1 MRKHINGSVR
11 SALVT
16 AIVHA
21 ISPAANAGNLQAQ
34 SNAPAIHLAPYLARY
49 NAPAPVTPSGT
60 STTPS
65 AVASSGS
72 GVPSLSSDAP
82 VPSVAA
88 NVTSNVAPAGSLSPS
103 ETVIAA
109 PLVDAPT
116 KPLHH
121 LVGGVSLES
130 QLREWAKADG
140 WSLAW
145 NVGPDWI
152 VPNDADYAGDFP
164 EAATKVLEDL
174 AANGADVRGDGYL
187 DNRTF
192 VVHEAGND

>member
-1 MRKHINGSVR
+1 MRKHINGAVR
-11 SALVT
+11 SAVV
-16 AIVHA
+16 AAVAHA
-21 ISPAANAGNLQAQ
+21 MSPAAIAGDLQAQ

-49 NAPAPVTPSGT
+49 NAPAPVAPAGT
-60 STTPS
+60 ASIPS
-65 AVASSGS
+65 AVASSGAA
-72 GVPSLSSDAP
+72 VPPLSSDAART
-82 VPSVAA
+82 SVAA
-88 NVTSNVAPAGSLSPS
+88 DVASNVAPAGSLSPS

-109 PLVDAPT
+109 PLADVPV

-121 LVGGVSLES
+121 LIGGVSLES
-130 QLREWAKADG
+130 QLREWAKSDG
-140 WSLAW
+140 WSLSW

-152 VPNDADYAGDFP
+152 VPNDGDYAGDFP

-187 DNRTF
+187 VNRTF

>member
-11 SALVT
+11 SAVV
-16 AIVHA
+16 AAVAHA
-21 ISPAANAGNLQAQ
+21 ISPAAIAGDLQAQ

-49 NAPAPVTPSGT
+49 NAPAPVALAGT
-60 STTPS
+60 ASIPS
-65 AVASSGS
+65 AVASS
-72 GVPSLSSDAP
+72 DAAR
-82 VPSVAA
+82 PSVAT
-88 NVTSNVAPAGSLSPS
+88 NVESNVAPAGSLSPS

-109 PLVDAPT
+109 PLADAPAT
-116 KPLHH
+116 PLHH

-130 QLREWAKADG
+130 QLREWAKSAG
-140 WSLAW
+140 WSLSW
-145 NVGPDWI
+145 NVVSDWI